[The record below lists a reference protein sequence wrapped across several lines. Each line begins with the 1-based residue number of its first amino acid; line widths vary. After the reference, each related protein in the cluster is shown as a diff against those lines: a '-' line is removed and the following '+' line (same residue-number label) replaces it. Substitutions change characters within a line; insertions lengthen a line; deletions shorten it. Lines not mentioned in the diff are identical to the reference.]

1 MKILIF
7 GLPGSGKTYLA
18 NELMNLLGTDQA
30 EWYNADAIRQ
40 ECGDWDFSN
49 NGRARQLQRMRILAQ
64 QSVDKGKIAICDF
77 ICPTEAARELF
88 AADYNIFVDTI
99 EESKYEDTNKLFERP
114 TTYDYR
120 VLEKSGTDDAER
132 IADLL
137 KAQ

>member
-40 ECGDWDFSN
+40 ECGDWDFSDD
-49 NGRARQLQRMRILAQ
+49 GRARQLQRMRILAQ
-64 QSVDKGKIAICDF
+64 QSVDKGKISICDF

-99 EESKYEDTNKLFERP
+99 EEGRYEDTNKLFERP
-114 TTYDYR
+114 QQYDYR
-120 VLEKSGTDDAER
+120 ITEKSGDQDAQI
-132 IADLL
+132 IAQIL